1 VVIPWLPGC
10 IPFSKTVGNR
20 AHLYGVNTIGLERRG
35 FTRDRIDRIRTAFRV
50 LMHPCVNVSQAVS
63 ELSAPSE
70 NAENADIRTIV
81 EFIRSSKRGVVVK
94 RGKDEND

>member
-1 VVIPWLPGC
+1 
-10 IPFSKTVGNR
+10 
-20 AHLYGVNTIGLERRG
+20 
-35 FTRDRIDRIRTAFRV
+35 
-50 LMHPCVNVSQAVS
+50 MHPCVNVSQAVS

-70 NAENADIRTIV
+70 NAENADVRTIV